1 MPFCCKEEYVGWY
14 CPRCGDPVSFV
25 SHGGSEPISIG
36 QISTRNVSTNQQLI
50 GGEYVAASDKNT
62 TKIERDFKRGEL
74 IGRGG
79 MSNVFLAEKRSS
91 GEKAIWKEAV
101 PGRFNSLS
109 EVNMRMRDES
119 TVLGCLDH
127 PRIPSKVDEGEVTND
142 SGQDVVVLVME
153 FIEGITLKE
162 QADTLMSRGIK
173 LDLSE
178 AIEII
183 LEVCEALEF
192 MADQDPPVY
201 HRDIKPA
208 NIIWNQDR
216 GSVIIDFGLAKGVDA
231 GDDISHTREASE
243 GWSPPERRDGVS
255 GPFTDVFSLGQLL
268 WYLLTGERPFH
279 AIDEDEV
286 SKLSEMGHPAW
297 IADLLR
303 RSSLPFKERITTA
316 LEFRIRLE
324 NDGEMM

>member
-14 CPRCGDPVSFV
+14 CPRCGNPVSFV
-25 SHGGSEPISIG
+25 AHGGSEPVSIG
-36 QISTRNVSTNQQLI
+36 QISTRNVSINQQLI
-50 GGEYVAASDKNT
+50 GGEYVAASEKNT

-119 TVLGCLDH
+119 IVLECLNH
-127 PRIPSKVDEGEVTND
+127 HRIPSKVDEGEVTND

-153 FIEGITLKE
+153 FIDGITLKE
-162 QADTLMSRGIK
+162 QAETLMSRGIK
-173 LDLSE
+173 LSLSE

-192 MADQDPPVY
+192 MADQDPPIY

-208 NIIWNQDR
+208 NIIWRQDR
-216 GSVIIDFGLAKGVDA
+216 GSVLIDFGLAKGVAA
-231 GDDISHTREASE
+231 GEDISISRGASE
-243 GWSPPERRDGVS
+243 GWSPPERRDGIS

-279 AIDEDEV
+279 SIGEDEMA
-286 SKLSEMGHPAW
+286 KLSEMGHPAW
-297 IADLLR
+297 ITDLLR
-303 RSSLPFKERITTA
+303 SSSLPFKERITTA